1 MYWICGGSRSFKIYN
16 LIRTST
22 LNFFWVELSLI
33 TQLYIVPTKV
43 CLCHDD
49 KDEKGDRKKALIAS
63 TQNHRKKKINPQNLL
78 VQLDKCMM

>member
-1 MYWICGGSRSFKIYN
+1 M
-16 LIRTST
+16 
-22 LNFFWVELSLI
+22 NFFWVELSLI

-63 TQNHRKKKINPQNLL
+63 TQNHRKKKINPQFACTIRQMHDVTTMLNGIVLQ
-78 VQLDKCMM
+78 V